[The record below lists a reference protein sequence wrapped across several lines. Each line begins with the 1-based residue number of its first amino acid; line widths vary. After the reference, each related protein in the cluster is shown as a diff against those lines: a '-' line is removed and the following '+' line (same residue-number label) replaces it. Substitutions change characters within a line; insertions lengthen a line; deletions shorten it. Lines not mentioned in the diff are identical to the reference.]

1 MKIVI
6 ITALATLSIFYCPAQ
21 VSFSNARQ
29 VENIIY
35 NVLDK
40 NTGQFFSFTKV
51 DKYLDNTSMDLSKC
65 DDVIYLQ
72 YKGEYFKRNYDGGI
86 NIRWFG
92 CNESVTNN
100 QTIINK
106 ILIKY
111 KNAYIPEGEYTFSG
125 TIEIPRYANLHGC
138 GRSAVL
144 KFVSKKPANAIVVNR
159 ASTLKGFKL
168 DCTATDLDLS
178 AAILVKA
185 WNTVESNLGELKM
198 EDLIINGNYPQL
210 QGVGIKLSIEPDKA
224 NDYSVISFCKFY
236 DIDIYGFRDG
246 IFCSLEY
253 SKGKNIS
260 FINANIFENII
271 IHKCLRPVRLIN
283 TADEVDVSSGKAT
296 IAFNSFENV
305 IIQHAV
311 GDYAAIAADGAS
323 YNKINAQIVDWRGN
337 NLENSRK
344 SKSNTINTTLPGDS
358 LKIKNNY

>member
-6 ITALATLSIFYCPAQ
+6 ITFIITLSIFHCPAQ
-21 VSFSNARQ
+21 VSFSNVQ
-29 VENIIY
+29 QTDNILY

-51 DKYLDNTSMDLSKC
+51 DKYLDGTSMDLSKC
-65 DDVIYLQ
+65 DDVIYLK

-86 NIRWFG
+86 NIKWFG
-92 CNESVTNN
+92 CNESNTNN
-100 QTIINK
+100 HAIINK
-106 ILIKY
+106 ILTKY
-111 KNAYIPEGEYTFSG
+111 KNAYIPEGEYKFSE
-125 TIEIPRYANLHGC
+125 TIEVPGYSNLYGC
-138 GRSAVL
+138 GRSAIL
-144 KFVSKKPANAIVVNR
+144 KFVSKKPANAISVSR
-159 ASTLKGFKL
+159 ACTLKGFKL

-185 WNTVESNLGELKM
+185 WNTVESNLGELKIK
-198 EDLIINGNYPQL
+198 DLIINGNYPQL
-210 QGVGIKLSIEPDKA
+210 QGVAIKLSAESTKM
-224 NDYSVISFCKFY
+224 NDYSVISFCKFF

-253 SKGKNIS
+253 NKGKNIS

-271 IHKCLRPVRLIN
+271 IHKCLRPIRLIN

-296 IAFNSFENV
+296 IAFNSFENI

-311 GDYAAIAADGAS
+311 GDYPAIAADGAS
-323 YNKINAQIVDWRGN
+323 YNKINAQIVDWIGN

-344 SKSNTINTTLPGDS
+344 SKSNIINTTLPGDS
-358 LKIKNNY
+358 LKIKTIK